1 MAKKKPEECPSIP
14 GWLVSFGDLMSL
26 LLTFFILLYA
36 MSTVDITKA
45 LKFLSYFQGEPN
57 YKPQKISVVPPI
69 VPLTTDVA
77 EKVKKRIKRLLPSH
91 AFQIAITTKYA
102 MIRLFDDILFEDG
115 GYRLTPKA
123 KRALDEVAKVLK
135 DLQKR
140 EKFYIKVQG
149 HATLQEKT
157 HPADIQD
164 AWDLSIKR
172 AEAVALYLMKKGV
185 DPSRFFISG
194 YGDTR
199 PLYTWNN
206 PLLTRRNNRVEI
218 YIEIQKPT
226 SKERKKPKK
235 AQ

>member
-1 MAKKKPEECPSIP
+1 MAREKQEECASIP

-45 LKFLSYFQGEPN
+45 MKFLSYFQGEPN
-57 YKPQKISVVPPI
+57 YKPQRISVVPPI
-69 VPLTTDVA
+69 VPFTTNVVQ
-77 EKVKKRIKRLLPSH
+77 KIKKRIKKILPTY
-91 AFQIAITTKYA
+91 AFQIAVTTRYA
-102 MIRLFDDILFEDG
+102 MIRLFDDILFEDS
-115 GYRLTPKA
+115 GYTLTPKA
-123 KRALDEVAKVLK
+123 KKSLDEIAKVLK
-135 DLQKR
+135 SLQKK

-149 HATLQEKT
+149 HAFVKEKSKL
-157 HPADIQD
+157 PPDIQD

-172 AEAVALYLMKKGV
+172 AESVALYLMKKGV
-185 DPSRFFISG
+185 DPSLFFISG
-194 YGDTR
+194 YGDTK

-218 YIEIQKPT
+218 YIEV
-226 SKERKKPKK
+226 KKPVK